1 MPEMLTL
8 QDVLVDELRD
18 LYDAERQ
25 LVKALPTMANR
36 ASNDDLRTAIEA
48 HLQETENHVTRLEQ
62 AFKLVGEPP
71 KAKHCAG
78 IAGIIEEGSEAIALD
93 ADDAVTDAVIIASAQ
108 RAEHY
113 EIAAYGTSV
122 AWAEALELR
131 DLAHLLRLNLN
142 EEKAA
147 DNLLTSLAERG
158 INNSAIDQAE
168 DENIGEGASQP
179 KMSAERELSGSS
191 RGGAS
196 SRSRKR

>member
-62 AFKLVGEPP
+62 AFRLVGEPP

-78 IAGIIEEGSEAIALD
+78 IAGIIKEGSEAIALD
-93 ADDAVTDAVIIASAQ
+93 ADDTVTDAVIIASAQ

-147 DNLLTSLAERG
+147 DNMLTSLAERG
-158 INNSAIDQAE
+158 INNAAIEQAE
-168 DENIGEGASQP
+168 DEDIGESVSQP
-179 KMSAERELSGSS
+179 KMSAERELSSSS

>member
-18 LYDAERQ
+18 LYDAEHQ
-25 LVKALPTMANR
+25 LMKALPTLADR
-36 ASNDDLRTAIEA
+36 ASNDDLRTAIET
-48 HLQETENHVTRLEQ
+48 HLEETQNHVSRLED

-78 IAGIIEEGSEAIALD
+78 IAGIIEEGAEALRQEAEE
-93 ADDAVTDAVIIASAQ
+93 AVLDAVIIAAAQ

-113 EIAAYGTSV
+113 EIAAYGTSI

-147 DNLLTSLAERG
+147 DNILTSLAERG
-158 INNSAIDQAE
+158 INSSAIDQSE
-168 DENIGEGASQP
+168 GEETIERRRESNL
-179 KMSAERELSGSS
+179 SAEHELSASARSASAS
-191 RGGAS
+191 RP
-196 SRSRKR
+196 RKR